1 MSINM
6 VSQPI
11 CIIIENRGKTINKI
25 VKVKMYIIYYY
36 AIKLTI
42 DILKSLRK

>member
-6 VSQPI
+6 VSQPV
-11 CIIIENRGKTINKI
+11 CIENRGKTINII
-25 VKVKMYIIYYY
+25 VKIKMYIIYYY
-36 AIKLTI
+36 VIKLTT